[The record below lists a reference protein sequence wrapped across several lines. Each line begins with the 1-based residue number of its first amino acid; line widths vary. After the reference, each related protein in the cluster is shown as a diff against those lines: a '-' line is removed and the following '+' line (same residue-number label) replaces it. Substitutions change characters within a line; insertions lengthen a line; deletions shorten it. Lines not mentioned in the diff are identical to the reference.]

1 MKYFGMT
8 DIELWDYTSKNTSI
22 DKILKV
28 EAWMDSPD
36 FDESAF
42 YQLAMIHKL
51 IVGIEV
57 TYDFEIARERFLR
70 TIKTKKLCVK

>member
-1 MKYFGMT
+1 MEYFGMT
-8 DIELWDYTSKNTSI
+8 DIELWDYISKNTSI

-42 YQLAMIHKL
+42 CQLVMIHKL
-51 IVGIEV
+51 IGEIEV
-57 TYDFEIARERFLR
+57 IYDFEVARERLLQ